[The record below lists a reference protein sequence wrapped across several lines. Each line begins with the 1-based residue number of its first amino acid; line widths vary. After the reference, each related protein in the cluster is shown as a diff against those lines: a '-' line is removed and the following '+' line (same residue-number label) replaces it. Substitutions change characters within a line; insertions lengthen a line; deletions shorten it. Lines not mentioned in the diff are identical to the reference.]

1 MLILS
6 RKSSESIVIDGRIRV
21 KIVRVEGDV
30 VKIGI
35 EAPADVPVHRQE
47 VYEEIQR
54 NNQQAAV
61 RPIVGQWDRRDFGVG
76 MTLHGWQR
84 QDGDVGIA
92 NLVGKIAQAR
102 RIAMT
107 VRSRFN
113 STTSKPISFNVADIA
128 SESLAGL
135 VSRATF

>member
-54 NNQQAAV
+54 SNQQAV
-61 RPIVGQWDRRDFGVG
+61 
-76 MTLHGWQR
+76 TR
-84 QDGDVGIA
+84 QNVP
-92 NLVGKIAQAR
+92 LPRLPKF
-102 RIAMT
+102 AMP
-107 VRSRFN
+107 
-113 STTSKPISFNVADIA
+113 TSALA
-128 SESLAGL
+128 SKALPTKT
-135 VSRATF
+135 ATP